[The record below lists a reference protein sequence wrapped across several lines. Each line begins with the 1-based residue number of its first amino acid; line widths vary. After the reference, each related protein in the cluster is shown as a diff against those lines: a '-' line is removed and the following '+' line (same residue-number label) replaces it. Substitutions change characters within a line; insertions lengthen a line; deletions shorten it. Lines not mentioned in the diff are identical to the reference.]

1 MNRGCRANKT
11 GFVLEKTVEG
21 TLRGH
26 GYLEICP
33 QLPKKRKR
41 EWLLISTD
49 NSKRYAKQVYIGSS
63 IYETEINVD
72 FYIVN
77 SGLFPR
83 GLIVECK
90 WQEDKGS
97 VDEKYPYLNLNIKN
111 CYRVP
116 TIVIV
121 GGDGMR
127 QGSIDWFKKQIPDNQ
142 NLLAV
147 HKLEGFITWA
157 NKYL

>member
-1 MNRGCRANKT
+1 M
-11 GFVLEKTVEG
+11 
-21 TLRGH
+21 RGH

-41 EWLLISTD
+41 DWLLISTE
-49 NSKRYAKQVYIGSS
+49 NPKRYAKQVYIGSS

-72 FYIVN
+72 FYIVG
-77 SGLFPR
+77 SGLFPL

-97 VDEKYPYLNLNIKN
+97 VDEKYPYLYLNIKN

-142 NLLAV
+142 NLLGV

-157 NKYL
+157 NKHL